1 VTGETEI
8 LQQRGGNLAPVS
20 FENLRVGQM
29 VEATYIAPV
38 AESYPWQGRAGRI
51 IILDGGR

>member
-1 VTGETEI
+1 MTGETEI

-51 IILDGGR
+51 VILDEGR